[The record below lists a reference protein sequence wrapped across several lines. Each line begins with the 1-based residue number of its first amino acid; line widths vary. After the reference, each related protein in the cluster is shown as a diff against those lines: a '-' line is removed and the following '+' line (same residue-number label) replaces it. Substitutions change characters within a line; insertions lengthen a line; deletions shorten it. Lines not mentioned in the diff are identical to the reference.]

1 MKSQIHFNRLL
12 DYRPLDQL
20 SQMTDSDRH
29 ALLTEIVGQPPSE
42 SAWQAIWELFASW
55 PDGEAKSADLTWA
68 DDALASW
75 PDRVRFVYSSNDL
88 LYEGRNLSMLARLVR
103 SIEVYRRDE
112 RASAELLAIASSEY
126 VIGLTYLSIQ
136 GSEITSRAWQAL
148 VESPYL
154 SNLRHLHVTKS
165 SLGAED
171 VRRVF
176 QSTRFRQLTCLKLID
191 AGIHPRHLEG
201 VRDATTLGSLCA
213 LDLSS
218 NGVGDEGV
226 KILSAAGWLQ
236 QIQRLALRDN
246 FIGADAARALLTSPS
261 WERIEKIDLTGNRLS
276 DAEKT
281 SLAALAAK
289 KKIQLVV

>member
-1 MKSQIHFNRLL
+1 MGSHIHFNRLL

-42 SAWQAIWELFASW
+42 NAWQAILELFASW
-55 PDGEAKSADLTWA
+55 PDSESKSADLTWA
-68 DDALASW
+68 DAALASW
-75 PDRVRFVYSSNDL
+75 PDRVRFIYSSNDL
-88 LYEGRNLSMLARLVR
+88 LYEGRKLSMLARLVR

-126 VIGLTYLSIQ
+126 AIGLTYLIIRS
-136 GSEITSRAWQAL
+136 SEITSRAWQAL
-148 VESPYL
+148 VESPHL
-154 SNLRHLHVTKS
+154 ANVRHLHVTKS

-176 QSTRFRQLTCLKLID
+176 QSTRLQLTCLKLID
-191 AGIHPRHLEG
+191 VGIHPQHLES
-201 VRDATTLGSLCA
+201 VRDTMTLGKLCA

-218 NGVGDEGV
+218 NGIGDEGV
-226 KILSAAGWLQ
+226 KILSAAGWLR

-246 FIGADAARALLTSPS
+246 FIGADAARALLTSPF
-261 WERIEKIDLTGNRLS
+261 WERIEEIDLTGNKL
-276 DAEKT
+276 DAEKA

-289 KKIQLVV
+289 KKIQLIV